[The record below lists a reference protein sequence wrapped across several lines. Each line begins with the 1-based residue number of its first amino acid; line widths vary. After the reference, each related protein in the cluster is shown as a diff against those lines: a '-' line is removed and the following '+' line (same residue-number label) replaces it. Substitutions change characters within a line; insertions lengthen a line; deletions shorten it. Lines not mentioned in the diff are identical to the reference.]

1 MGSIALQVID
11 SGHLPQKILEQEMDA
26 KLFVLLI
33 SSAAVMS
40 ASVIDP
46 RSSDSPSSSA
56 APSPS
61 SSAAPNP
68 SSSVTPTQSSAAPTT
83 SGSAAP
89 TTAGTDTTTTTA
101 GATTGF
107 ISTTIIA
114 ACVLSKL

>member
-46 RSSDSPSSSA
+46 RSSDSPSSSTA
-56 APSPS
+56 PSPSSSAAPSPSSSAAPSPSSSTAPSPS

-68 SSSVTPTQSSAAPTT
+68 SSSATPTQS
-83 SGSAAP
+83 
-89 TTAGTDTTTTTA
+89 
-101 GATTGF
+101 
-107 ISTTIIA
+107 
-114 ACVLSKL
+114 